1 VVTLSGE
8 TTNEQPLS
16 WTTVNVWPAI
26 DAVPVRGGPLLGWTS
41 TCTAP
46 PPVPLAPDEMVSQVA
61 WLVAVQPQPPAVLTT
76 TDTDPPAAATGCD
89 EGVIVYEQPPA

>member
-1 VVTLSGE
+1 VIHPAPLTAVHAQEAAVDTSMRAPPPPAGVFTLSGA

-26 DAVPVRGGPLLGWTS
+26 DAVPLRCGPVFGWTS

-46 PPVPLAPDEMVSQVA
+46 PPDPFAPDEMASHGA
-61 WLVAVQPQPPAVLTT
+61 
-76 TDTDPPAAATGCD
+76 
-89 EGVIVYEQPPA
+89 